1 MPLIIDGNNLLHAPM
16 PTILAGL
23 DEARLCRLLAAGPW
37 RGRRMVVVCDGAPGP
52 MREVESPENAVELV
66 HSGPNKTADDLIIAM
81 VDKDSAPRRLVVVS
95 NDRQIQRAAR
105 RRRSKVCSC
114 EQFIRQLVA
123 IANAEAA
130 GRANPQKPRRPAP
143 GSLDAND
150 VDAWLKEFGL
160 DGDQP
165 IDETDQPWTDL
176 EID

>member
-1 MPLIIDGNNLLHAPM
+1 MPLIIDGNNLLHTPM

-23 DEARLCRLLAAGPW
+23 GETRLCRLLAAGPW

-52 MREVESPENAVELV
+52 LRGGESPENAVELV

-105 RRRSKVCSC
+105 RRRAKVCGC

-130 GRANPQKPRRPAP
+130 GRNKPHRPPP
-143 GSLDAND
+143 GSLDTND